1 MTIAFCFDTLFLI
14 PSRFSKSNLKCW
26 TFLNRTNINF
36 SASFPTL
43 KSKQGWRCRCLP
55 WRDAWKA
62 TCKPKLPNP
71 SPWRP
76 YPCRASSK
84 SASLKPMP
92 VCFEYFLIT
101 YMLNCVLKFVFI
113 SVGGARKPKE
123 TTASKHDIYA
133 GSWKVFCLFFLFV
146 LQWAWFYSWLF
157 KSYKNVSV
165 SYWNFKIHFIFL
177 NSK

>member
-101 YMLNCVLKFVFI
+101 YMLNCVLIIFFQWEAQG
-113 SVGGARKPKE
+113 SPKKQPLQS
-123 TTASKHDIYA
+123 TTSMQVVEK
-133 GSWKVFCLFFLFV
+133 FLFI
-146 LQWAWFYSWLF
+146 F
-157 KSYKNVSV
+157 
-165 SYWNFKIHFIFL
+165 FICL
-177 NSK
+177 AMSMILLVAV